1 MSVTL
6 LEVMAAAQARRAPL
20 VAELAGYLVLGAA
33 DQSAGAPRRIRA
45 ADVVLAEDGAVRVVG
60 AGNACASDAAEES
73 LRSLL
78 GELMQVA
85 SSATPAL
92 FRTTQRSAGAGVD
105 ALIGELET
113 ALIPV
118 NRAAARRALSRL
130 HRETARALESGYVDA
145 PAFEAQRS
153 EAPSAA
159 LAAQEAVPPEHVDP
173 GCQESLPGFEP
184 VAAPEPVEP
193 EPEPEEWSVPLE
205 MLQAS
210 PEAPDVQLPLGVP
223 EPVAESR
230 DDETAPETIVARTRG
245 VAERSDEVIEL
256 PSCDL
261 EVVLELSPPVA
272 EVALEPSPPEV
283 VLELSP
289 PAAEVAPEPSPPAV
303 PPVEQT
309 PMLGTLCAPE
319 MVRDPVDSEDPD
331 VTDRAPPVFEPEETR
346 PLELDAELTRVAPPV
361 GPSPSAADEDYE
373 EIEWIEVEPSVEP
386 PLCRDPEPF
395 GIAPSADPPGVEARW
410 RPSVV
415 VVGGAPTVDTH
426 PGPPPCEPE
435 PTPAPCEPEPTPPP
449 RVPGEKPAPAPAR
462 FAPRQSDVSELL
474 DSFSV
479 AGTRSESELRG
490 DLKRIAGLE
499 PTPPPAGTSSVE

>member
-33 DQSAGAPRRIRA
+33 DQSAGAPRRMRA
-45 ADVVLAEDGAVRVVG
+45 ADVVLAEDGSVRVVG

-78 GELMQVA
+78 GALMQVA

-92 FRTTQRSAGAGVD
+92 FRSTQRSPGAGVD

-130 HRETARALESGYVDA
+130 HRETARALESGYVDV
-145 PAFEAQRS
+145 PAFEAQNP
-153 EAPSAA
+153 EAPPAA
-159 LAAQEAVPPEHVDP
+159 LEAREPAPPDRVDP
-173 GCQESLPGFEP
+173 GRRGALPGFEP

-193 EPEPEEWSVPLE
+193 APEPEDWSVPLD

-210 PEAPDVQLPLGVP
+210 PEAPAVQLPLGVP

-245 VAERSDEVIEL
+245 GAARTDEVIEL
-256 PSCDL
+256 PSSDL

-272 EVALEPSPPEV
+272 EVALEPSPPARDV
-283 VLELSP
+283 P
-289 PAAEVAPEPSPPAV
+289 PAEH
-303 PPVEQT
+303 T
-309 PMLGTLCAPE
+309 PTLGTLCAPDSP
-319 MVRDPVDSEDPD
+319 RNPVESEDLD

-415 VVGGAPTVDTH
+415 VAGGAPTVDTH
-426 PGPPPCEPE
+426 PGPPASETE

-499 PTPPPAGTSSVE
+499 PTPPPPGASSAE